1 MSSTTIAY
9 FVTPH
14 GFGHAA
20 RAAAVM
26 ESLGRLDR
34 RITFEIVTT
43 IPEWF
48 FAQSLSVPYR
58 IRPVA
63 CDVGLVQLDAI
74 REDLRATTVALER
87 FWSGLGDS
95 VSEVIREWGDEPPRL
110 VVSDISPMGLE
121 VARRLD
127 LPSILVENFTW
138 DWIYAAYF
146 EQAPELRAFA
156 RRSAELSALAT
167 VHIQCSPMCEP
178 LAGATVVSPVS
189 RRRVLEA
196 AQTRRALG
204 LDDAD
209 DRPLVLLTMG
219 GLGWGLELP
228 DLGES
233 VLFATL
239 GGGDRLSREGNLI
252 RLPDRSPLYPPDL
265 IWAADA
271 VVGKLGYSTVAECF
285 HAGSRMGF
293 IRRPGFPESP
303 VLEAFVRENLPSV
316 ELEVGTGDGH
326 SPTNGWLRGLS
337 GLLTQPRRSG
347 RTTNGSD
354 EIAALLLTLLE

>member
-26 ESLGRLDR
+26 EALGRLDR
-34 RITFEIVTT
+34 QINFEIVTT

-48 FAQSLSVPYR
+48 FTQSLSVPYR
-58 IRPVA
+58 IRPVV
-63 CDVGLVQLDAI
+63 CDVGFVQRDAI
-74 REDLRATTVALER
+74 HEDLRATAVALER
-87 FWSGLGDS
+87 LWSGLGDKAA
-95 VSEVIREWGDEPPRL
+95 ELIREWGDEPPRL

-127 LPSILVENFTW
+127 VPSVLVENFTW

-167 VHIQCSPMCEP
+167 IHIQCSPMCEP
-178 LAGATVVSPVS
+178 LAEATVVSPVS
-189 RRRVLEA
+189 RTSELDA
-196 AQTRRALG
+196 AKTRRALG

-219 GLGWGLELP
+219 GLGWELELP

-252 RLPDRSPLYPPDL
+252 RLPDRSPIYPPDL
-265 IWAADA
+265 IRAADA
-271 VVGKLGYSTVAECF
+271 VVGKLGYSTVAECYQ
-285 HAGSRMGF
+285 AGSRMGF

-303 VLEAFVRENLPSV
+303 VLEAFVRENLQSV
-316 ELEVGTGDGH
+316 ELEIGSAGP
-326 SPTNGWLRGLS
+326 PTSSWLGGLS
-337 GLLTQPRRSG
+337 VLMTQPRGSR